1 MDWIVLGKDIDWIV
15 LGKDL
20 DWIGLGLRIKN
31 RSRIWSKGRWTG
43 GPSLVLAGA
52 LNLNGFGLDSF
63 GKDLDWIVFEDQK

>member
-31 RSRIWSKGRWTG
+31 RSRIWSKGG
-43 GPSLVLAGA
+43 GLG
-52 LNLNGFGLDSF
+52 
-63 GKDLDWIVFEDQK
+63 EDGQADRAWFWPEP